1 MIFCLEIIKFD
12 MKVLEVWFTPHCIDN
27 LVSCTLITIET
38 NFDINTVKKN
48 AKMLPPPVNFEDREK
63 IRLIVK
69 KIILRK
75 PTELQVW
82 KVDRFCPLPFPTID

>member
-1 MIFCLEIIKFD
+1 MFCLEIIKVD

-27 LVSCTLITIET
+27 LVSYTLITNET
-38 NFDINTVKKN
+38 NFSINKVKKN
-48 AKMLPPPVNFEDREK
+48 AKMLPPPLNFEEHEK
-63 IRLIVK
+63 IRLIVS

-82 KVDRFCPLPFPTID
+82 KVDRLCPLPFPTID

>member
-1 MIFCLEIIKFD
+1 

-27 LVSCTLITIET
+27 LVKLHTDNNWDL
-38 NFDINTVKKN
+38 NFDINKVKKMQ
-48 AKMLPPPVNFEDREK
+48 KCYPHPLNFKSVKK

-82 KVDRFCPLPFPTID
+82 KVNRFCPSLFPTID